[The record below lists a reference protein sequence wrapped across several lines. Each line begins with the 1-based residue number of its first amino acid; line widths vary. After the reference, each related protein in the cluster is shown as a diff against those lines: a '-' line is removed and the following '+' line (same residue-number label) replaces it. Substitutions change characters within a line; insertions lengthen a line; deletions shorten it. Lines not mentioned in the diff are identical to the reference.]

1 MSQDTLIAEV
11 LKVDARALKMPG
23 VARNHEPLA
32 RQALEERWTHQE
44 YLHEVLSAEVSSRL
58 DSAIRERI
66 RKAGF
71 PEQKALGD
79 FDFSVVEGVTP
90 AAISDLARCDWVR
103 KAGNVVM
110 VGPIGTGK
118 THLAIALGVEA
129 ARQKLHVVF
138 WRAADMV
145 RTLVEA
151 QGERELGRL
160 QRRLRRVD
168 LLIVDELGF
177 VPFDRTG
184 GELLFN
190 VLADRYE
197 RKSVLLTSNLSF
209 GEWPK
214 VFGEDEKLTT
224 ALLDRLAHHATIM
237 STRGES
243 YRLRQRKAQGTK
255 TGGTPDKGQ
264 AESVAPEASQRPSSE
279 NKGSAEGPPSLAT
292 LTQSERSPTKEGR
305 KK

>member
-44 YLHEVLSAEVSSRL
+44 YLHEVLSAEVSSQL

-110 VGPIGTGK
+110 VVRSGREQFT
-118 THLAIALGVEA
+118 
-129 ARQKLHVVF
+129 
-138 WRAADMV
+138 WRSPWV
-145 RTLVEA
+145 SKR
-151 QGERELGRL
+151 LGRNSTWSSGG
-160 QRRLRRVD
+160 RR
-168 LLIVDELGF
+168 
-177 VPFDRTG
+177 T
-184 GELLFN
+184 
-190 VLADRYE
+190 
-197 RKSVLLTSNLSF
+197 
-209 GEWPK
+209 W
-214 VFGEDEKLTT
+214 
-224 ALLDRLAHHATIM
+224 
-237 STRGES
+237 
-243 YRLRQRKAQGTK
+243 
-255 TGGTPDKGQ
+255 
-264 AESVAPEASQRPSSE
+264 
-279 NKGSAEGPPSLAT
+279 
-292 LTQSERSPTKEGR
+292 
-305 KK
+305 